1 MLLPYSI
8 TNQQQHRFQKEDL
21 EQPAPTT
28 MSRIRP
34 FYRQRHQVN
43 NFVIPPCT
51 SINLYLIRPYHHHL
65 DCLFKWLSQD
75 ILPIHGQATR
85 SVNSN
90 ESRTLRSGERLYYAS
105 LHINSNTLKFLTL
118 TILFTIKST
127 ILPMWEQSSFWFPWT
142 PFLQHLPTSS
152 SGTNH

>member
-65 DCLFKWLSQD
+65 DCLFKRLNHDSTEYSDRKHKFCQCMGKQQDLS
-75 ILPIHGQATR
+75 
-85 SVNSN
+85 
-90 ESRTLRSGERLYYAS
+90 
-105 LHINSNTLKFLTL
+105 
-118 TILFTIKST
+118 
-127 ILPMWEQSSFWFPWT
+127 T
-142 PFLQHLPTSS
+142 P
-152 SGTNH
+152 TNHEHFDQVNDFIMLLYTSILIHSNF